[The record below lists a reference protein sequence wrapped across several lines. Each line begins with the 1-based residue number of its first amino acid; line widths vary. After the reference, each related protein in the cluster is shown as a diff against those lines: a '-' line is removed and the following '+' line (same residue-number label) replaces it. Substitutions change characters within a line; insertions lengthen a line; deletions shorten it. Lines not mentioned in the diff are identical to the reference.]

1 MGFFSWII
9 LGALSG
15 WIASKIMNRD
25 KQMGGC
31 SNIIVGIIGA
41 SIGGWIGEQL
51 GWGGVYSFSL
61 YSISM
66 SIVGSVILLAIIG
79 FIINNRG

>member
-1 MGFFSWII
+1 MGFFGWII

-31 SNIIVGIIGA
+31 ANIVVGVIGG
-41 SIGGWIGEQL
+41 SIGGWIGNQL
-51 GWGGVYSFSL
+51 GWGGIHSFSL
-61 YSISM
+61 YSLAM
-66 SIVGSVILLAIIG
+66 AIVGSVILLAILG
-79 FIINNRG
+79 FIWNNRG